1 MRCIGHLDNQEQA
14 RTFSD
19 FLYVEGIA
27 NQVED
32 DPGHGWA
39 VWVSSEDELTKAAE
53 WLEKFRQQPADP
65 RYRQK
70 ARQADRLKQ
79 KEVESDEEYARK
91 IKDRRQVFRA
101 VTGPG
106 SRPLTVTLMAIAVL
120 VFLGSNGPAG
130 VMIGTQLSFSEFPI
144 GMPEIMNGQVWRLIT
159 PIFIHFGWLH
169 ILFNL
174 LWLWDLG
181 GMIECR
187 LGTVKLAVL
196 LIGLAVVSNAVQY
209 FGGYLLLQV
218 AGVSGPGWVAAVA
231 LRSAEMLGGGL
242 NFGGLSG
249 VNYGLLGYIWIR
261 GRHDP
266 GSGLFLHP
274 QSMMIMLIWFVLCFT
289 PMFGHIANGCH
300 LGGLALGTAWGWVAA
315 RRER

>member
-39 VWVSSEDELTKAAE
+39 VWVSSEDELAQAGE
-53 WLEKFRQQPADP
+53 WLDQFRQQPTDP

-79 KEVESDEEYARK
+79 KEIESDEEYARK
-91 IKDRRQVFRA
+91 IKDRRQVFRPA
-101 VTGPG
+101 TGPG
-106 SRPLTVTLMAIAVL
+106 SRPLTVTLMVISAL
-120 VFLGSNGPAG
+120 VFLSSNGPAG
-130 VMIGTQLSFSEFPI
+130 ALIGAHLSFSRFPT
-144 GMPEIMNGQVWRLIT
+144 GMPEIMDGQIWRLIT

-181 GMIECR
+181 GMIESR
-187 LGTVKLAVL
+187 LGSAKFAL
-196 LIGLAVVSNAVQY
+196 LMVGLAVGSNAFQY
-209 FGGYLLLQV
+209 FGAHLLDQL
-218 AGVSGPGWVAAVA
+218 AGASGPGWLAATA
-231 LRSAEMLGGGL
+231 QRSAEMLGDGL
-242 NFGGLSG
+242 KFGGLSG
-249 VNYGLLGYIWIR
+249 VNYGLLGYIWMR

-289 PMFGHIANGCH
+289 PIFGNIANGCH
-300 LGGLALGTAWGWVAA
+300 LGGLALGAAWGWMAA
-315 RRER
+315 RRAA

>member
-1 MRCIGHLDNQEQA
+1 MRCIGHLDHEAQA

-39 VWVSSEDELTKAAE
+39 VWVSSEDELARAGE
-53 WLEKFRQQPADP
+53 WLAKFRQQPTDA

-106 SRPLTVTLMAIAVL
+106 SRPLTVTLMAISAL
-120 VFLGSNGPAG
+120 VFMGSNGPAEAL
-130 VMIGTQLSFSEFPI
+130 IGTQLSFSEFPT
-144 GMPEIMNGQVWRLIT
+144 GMPEILNGQLWRLIT
-159 PIFIHFGWLH
+159 PVFLHFGWLH
-169 ILFNL
+169 IFFNL

-181 GMIECR
+181 GMIESR
-187 LGTVKLAVL
+187 LGPIKLGL
-196 LIGLAVVSNAVQY
+196 LLAGLAIGSNLVQY
-209 FGGYLLLQV
+209 FGAQILLHA
-218 AGVSGPGWVAAVA
+218 AGASGPGWFAAVA
-231 LRSAEMLGGGL
+231 LRSAQMLGGGL
-242 NFGGLSG
+242 DFGGLSG
-249 VNYGLLGYIWIR
+249 VNYGLLGYVWMR

-274 QSMMIMLIWFVLCFT
+274 QSLMIMLIWFVLCFT
-289 PMFGHIANGCH
+289 PIFGNIANGCH
-300 LGGLALGTAWGWVAA
+300 LGGLALGTAWGWLAA
-315 RRER
+315 QREA